1 MLLSVG
7 YLFPTMERTNSS
19 HLEKPMAM
27 VLAVTVTPFLRW
39 NSVRKTWNTGVKHYT
54 GKIVV
59 TVQLTV
65 L

>member
-1 MLLSVG
+1 
-7 YLFPTMERTNSS
+7 MERTNSS

-39 NSVRKTWNTGVKHYT
+39 NGVRKTWNTGVKHYT
-54 GKIVV
+54 GKTVV